1 MEIVSNQ
8 FGQNFASEQV
18 AKDVAN
24 VSAQPSDAVSVPVA
38 KSDERGN
45 SGQGSSTQDLIARQ
59 RESLTSNSGN
69 STQALPNTA
78 DSSVREV
85 KSAQLSEAVQEVE
98 SFLQVQNRNLT
109 FSIDEETSKS
119 VVTVKDSE
127 SGDVIRQI
135 PSEEV
140 LKLAERIQ
148 ELQQDVG
155 SSVGVFINNEV

>member
-8 FGQNFASEQV
+8 FGQNFASDVV
-18 AKDVAN
+18 AKDAAN
-24 VSAQPSDAVSVPVA
+24 APAQPRQNAVVETAPEEQQNLSDQQPGRNSV
-38 KSDERGN
+38 DF
-45 SGQGSSTQDLIARQ
+45 QQSTQQTSNNTTQASTNSADISIREVES
-59 RESLTSNSGN
+59 ESLN
-69 STQALPNTA
+69 
-78 DSSVREV
+78 
-85 KSAQLSEAVQEVE
+85 EAVREVE
-98 SFLQVQNRNLT
+98 SFLQTQNRNLT
-109 FSIDEETSKS
+109 FSVDEETSKS